1 MTEIVIGFDLSV
13 TCADGTTHNGVVFK
27 VVEDIPIYETPEGE
41 LLKGNTKVIST
52 QGGNF
57 IAGMQFM
64 MAAIFK
70 YKKEED

>member
-1 MTEIVIGFDLSV
+1 MTEIIIGFDLSV
-13 TCADGTTHNGVVFK
+13 TCADGTTRDGVVFK
-27 VVEDIPIYETPEGE
+27 VIDDIPIYQTPDGE

-70 YKKEED
+70 YKKEDD

>member
-1 MTEIVIGFDLSV
+1 MTEIIIGFDLSV
-13 TCADGTTHNGVVFK
+13 TCADGTTRDGVVFK

-41 LLKGNTKVIST
+41 LLKGSTKVIST

-70 YKKEED
+70 YKKED

>member
-13 TCADGTTHNGVVFK
+13 TCADGTTRNGVVFK
-27 VVEDIPIYETPEGE
+27 VIEDIPIYETPDGE
-41 LLKGNTKVIST
+41 LLKGSTKVIST

-57 IAGMQFM
+57 IADMQFM

-70 YKKEED
+70 YKKED

>member
-1 MTEIVIGFDLSV
+1 MTEIIIGFDLSV
-13 TCADGTTHNGVVFK
+13 TCADGTTRNGVVFK

-41 LLKGNTKVIST
+41 LLKGSTKVIST

-70 YKKEED
+70 YKKED

>member
-1 MTEIVIGFDLSV
+1 MTEIIIGFDLSV
-13 TCADGTTHNGVVFK
+13 TCADGTTRNGVVFK

-70 YKKEED
+70 YKKED

>member
-1 MTEIVIGFDLSV
+1 MTEIIIGFDLSV
-13 TCADGTTHNGVVFK
+13 TCANGTTRDGVVFK
-27 VVEDIPIYETPEGE
+27 VIDDIPIYQTPDGE

-70 YKKEED
+70 YKKED

>member
-1 MTEIVIGFDLSV
+1 MTEIIIGVDLSV
-13 TCADGTTHNGVVFK
+13 TCADGTKRDGVIFK
-27 VVEDIPIYETPEGE
+27 VIEDIPIYETPDGE
-41 LLKGNTKVIST
+41 LLKGSTKVIST

-70 YKKEED
+70 YKKED

>member
-1 MTEIVIGFDLSV
+1 MSMVPVGFDLSV
-13 TCADGTTHNGVVFK
+13 TCADGTTRNGVVFK

-70 YKKEED
+70 YKKED